1 MDEKEL
7 YSILGYV
14 TISKY
19 RRDILKALG
28 DDAKIPSQIAK
39 KLNIKTTQVSGGLAD
54 LKKKNLVVCVN
65 EEVRKGRVY
74 RCTPEGLKIL
84 EYLKDD

>member
-19 RRDILKALG
+19 RTNILKSIG
-28 DDAKIPSQIAK
+28 KDFKIPSQIGK
-39 KLNIKTTQVSGGLAD
+39 ELGIGTSQVSSGLSD
-54 LKKKNLVVCVN
+54 LKDKGLVVCLN
-65 EEVRKGRVY
+65 EEVRKGRLY
-74 RCTPEGLKIL
+74 KCTPTGLKIL
-84 EYLKDD
+84 ELLK